1 MKFLILS
8 HVEHKLISGRYFA
21 YGPYVKEMNL
31 WFKFVSEVTVVA
43 PLSKTQVVDPIELA
57 YEHPKLNLIPVSA
70 FDLMSWNS
78 RLNTLF
84 RIPGIFLTVI
94 QQMRKADHIH
104 LRCPGNM
111 GLIACVAQFFFS
123 SKIKT
128 SKYAGNWDPKSLQP
142 FTYRLQKGILSNRFL
157 SKNMKV
163 LVYGDWSPQNGNLKP
178 FFTATYHQDEIC
190 ETPVRNLDFP
200 LKFIF
205 VGSLVEGKNPIVS
218 CEAVNQLNKLG
229 IISELHLFGEGPERV
244 EIERMIQNQNLQNNI
259 ILHGNV
265 TAESLKKAYSESHF
279 LLFASKSEGWPKAV
293 AEAMFWACLPIT
305 TRVSCV
311 PDMIGHGS
319 RGVLI
324 EADSNQIV
332 EAVLDLLKNPE
343 DYRNKTESAREWS
356 RTYTL
361 EKFQSEIQNLLQS

>member
-1 MKFLILS
+1 MKFLIIT
-8 HVEHKLISGRYFA
+8 HVEHKLINGQYFA
-21 YGPYVKEMNL
+21 YSPYVKEMNL
-31 WFKFVSEVTVVA
+31 WLQYVSEVIVVA
-43 PLSKTQVVDPIELA
+43 PFSNSKTIDPIELA
-57 YEHPKLNLIPVSA
+57 YDHRSLEFITVPA

>member
-1 MKFLILS
+1 
-8 HVEHKLISGRYFA
+8 
-21 YGPYVKEMNL
+21 
-31 WFKFVSEVTVVA
+31 
-43 PLSKTQVVDPIELA
+43 
-57 YEHPKLNLIPVSA
+57 
-70 FDLMSWNS
+70 
-78 RLNTLF
+78 
-84 RIPGIFLTVI
+84 
-94 QQMRKADHIH
+94 
-104 LRCPGNM
+104 
-111 GLIACVAQFFFS
+111 
-123 SKIKT
+123 
-128 SKYAGNWDPKSLQP
+128 
-142 FTYRLQKGILSNRFL
+142 
-157 SKNMKV
+157 
-163 LVYGDWSPQNGNLKP
+163 
-178 FFTATYHQDEIC
+178 
-190 ETPVRNLDFP
+190 
-200 LKFIF
+200 
-205 VGSLVEGKNPIVS
+205 
-218 CEAVNQLNKLG
+218 
-229 IISELHLFGEGPERV
+229 
-244 EIERMIQNQNLQNNI
+244 MIQNQNLQNNI